1 MKYNESLPDFKELKD
16 RMIAAPS
23 SSPTLVIKTN
33 VDPQDATEEN
43 PYYSNSSIDEEEHF
57 RNFFHEES

>member
-1 MKYNESLPDFKELKD
+1 
-16 RMIAAPS
+16 MIAAPS